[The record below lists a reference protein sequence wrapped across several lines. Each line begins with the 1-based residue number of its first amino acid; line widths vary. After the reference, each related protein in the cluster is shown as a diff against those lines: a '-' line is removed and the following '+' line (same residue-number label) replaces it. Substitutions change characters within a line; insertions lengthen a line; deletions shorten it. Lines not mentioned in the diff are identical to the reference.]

1 MATNAG
7 GLRYIKY
14 GSLHGNVLGLE
25 VVLSNGQVVDLLSKM
40 RKDNTGYHLRH
51 LFIGLHYT
59 PFTVNNSAGG
69 LNKCIVFQFAGSEGT
84 LGIIT
89 KVAILCPM
97 LPKHKIVSLIA
108 LESFKKLLELYATVQ
123 RELGEYVSC
132 FEMMDTYSIEAVV
145 NNLKYPQ
152 PFSERYPFYVMFE
165 LSSNDGPYLEGRLLS
180 LLERLDADK
189 AILNGTFV
197 SDSDQQ
203 KFAKLRSYRE
213 NITHA
218 LNLDGRGSYKYDISL
233 DLSVYYQIVEIMRKK
248 LQENNCQFTTVCG
261 YGHIGDC
268 NLHFN
273 VTSKEFDPKILNLI
287 EPSLYEFV
295 AKHRGS
301 ISAEHG
307 IGYKKRQYLSYSK
320 TPEAIQLMKQIK
332 HLLDP
337 KQILNP
343 NKLF

>member
-1 MATNAG
+1 
-7 GLRYIKY
+7 
-14 GSLHGNVLGLE
+14 
-25 VVLSNGQVVDLLSKM
+25 
-40 RKDNTGYHLRH
+40 
-51 LFIGLHYT
+51 
-59 PFTVNNSAGG
+59 
-69 LNKCIVFQFAGSEGT
+69 
-84 LGIIT
+84 
-89 KVAILCPM
+89 M

-108 LESFKKLLELYATVQ
+108 LESFQKLLELYATVQ
-123 RELGEYVSC
+123 KELGEYVSC

-145 NNLKYPQ
+145 NNLKYPR

-180 LLERLDADK
+180 LLERLDSDG

-203 KFAKLRSYRE
+203 KFDKLRSYRE

-233 DLSVYYQIVEIMRKK
+233 DLSVYYQIVETMRKK

-273 VTSKEFDPKILNLI
+273 VTSKEFDPKILSLI

-320 TPEAIQLMKQIK
+320 SPEAIQLMKQIK